1 MTTFTYPAK
10 VETPAEKMYREDKAL
25 FDMIPFADVLGNET
39 PYDAELA
46 EYADYFSTNGY
57 LGWRGNRIADLVRNR
72 AFYLDPQSM
81 VGQPATHHIGS
92 DCYPLVVVKVS
103 KSGAKIWLSTVEA
116 TRTDSNGM
124 SEDQEYTYDIEGAM
138 ERSARGSYSKIA
150 TRRKRGDYALQ
161 GRGAYSHVAVGYAK
175 KYSDPHF

>member
-10 VETPAEKMYREDKAL
+10 VETPAEKMYREDRAI
-25 FDMIPFADVLGNET
+25 FDTIPLEVMDDET
-39 PYDAELA
+39 PYDAELTG
-46 EYADYFSTNGY
+46 YADYFSSNGY
-57 LGWRGNRIADLVRNR
+57 LGWRGNRIPDLVRKR

-81 VGQPATHHIGS
+81 VGQPATYRIGS

-103 KSGAKIWLSTVEA
+103 KSGAKIWLNKVEA

-124 SEDQEYTYDIEGAM
+124 SESQDYSYDIEGA
-138 ERSARGSYSKIA
+138 SKVATDNSMIG
-150 TRRKRGDYALQ
+150 TRRKRGDYAAQ
-161 GRGAYSHVAVGYAK
+161 GCGAYAHISVGYAK